1 MGGAKQSGPT
11 LSIGAKLTLAT
22 VVVLVAAMTLLFF
35 QLTARERRNLL
46 ESKEKAAVAV
56 TELFAEGMSAPLDFD
71 DEDSGKTALHN
82 LTGNPEVVAA
92 FVWKAKDGSLY
103 VSHTAGEGTAIDKPS
118 TSAPS
123 SLALPA
129 GAPQVVR
136 VVRPVLKGDE
146 GEAKKEIGLVAV
158 DFSLAKENA
167 AFVESRKSLLT
178 MSVSLA
184 AGLILVLAAIARLQI
199 VNPLARLTEAA
210 KRVERGEHA
219 NVEVSSNDEI
229 GVLGV
234 AFNGMAGA
242 IVDREERLATVN
254 RSMGQ
259 LFDNMR
265 QAIFAFGPEL
275 RVVGSHSKQA
285 EALFGERI
293 EGSLVFDLVFSG
305 CPEWDDARRA
315 FEMWSEAIFSQSAS
329 DWDEWAT
336 LAPTEVTMN
345 PLSDDE
351 RNVTLEFRPIVEGDA
366 IVRIMLLA
374 TDETEKRR
382 LEAQMMAQSQE
393 HEKQMALMKKLLAGG
408 AQLFITF
415 MRGAGERLDRF
426 SEELGKED
434 RSLKAFEIESLFQHA
449 HTVKG
454 EARAFELEKLEDV
467 CAGMEN
473 RLAELRAFAETE
485 GAAPLGETLG
495 ALHQGIS
502 DAHVALAEV
511 RQMFV
516 EASPIGE
523 AILDQTTVNRSDI
536 DRLLAAVGDRDDIV
550 SEIASRLASRPFG
563 ESVGRLVEGTPVWAE
578 QLGKRATLVVEGRDV
593 LIPPRLAKVLS
604 GSLTHMVRN
613 SVAHGIEAP
622 DAREAAG
629 KEAIG
634 IVRLT
639 GEQVGKGVVIALQDD
654 GAGLNI
660 AALRRKAESLGL
672 DVKPGREWELIFA
685 SGVSTTEVADDIS
698 GRGVGM
704 AAVKGDIEAAGYML
718 DVQTEA
724 GKGTTFII
732 RSAAS

>member
-1 MGGAKQSGPT
+1 MGDSKSTGPAV
-11 LSIGAKLTLAT
+11 SIGAKLTLAT
-22 VVVLVAAMTLLFF
+22 IVVLVAAMTLLFF

-71 DEDSGKTALHN
+71 DEDSGKAALRN

-92 FVWKAKDGSLY
+92 AVWKAKDGALY
-103 VSHTAGEGTAIDKPS
+103 VSYAGSGAAEIAKPALDKPS
-118 TSAPS
+118 AE
-123 SLALPA
+123 ALPA
-129 GAPQVVR
+129 GNPTIVR

-146 GEAKKEIGLVAV
+146 GEQKKSLGLTVV
-158 DFSLAKENA
+158 DFSLEKENA

-199 VNPLARLTEAA
+199 VNPLSRLTEAA
-210 KRVERGEHA
+210 KRVERGERA
-219 NVEVSSNDEI
+219 KVDVASGDEI

-234 AFNGMAGA
+234 AFNGMAEA
-242 IVDREERLATVN
+242 IVDREERLAAIN
-254 RSMGQ
+254 RSMQQ

-275 RVVGSHSKQA
+275 RVVGQHSKQA
-285 EALFGERI
+285 EALFGE
-293 EGSLVFDLVFSG
+293 SLAGQPVFELIFST

-315 FEMWSEAIFSQSAS
+315 FEMWSSAIFAQPAS
-329 DWDEWAT
+329 EWDEWSL
-336 LAPTEVTMN
+336 LAPTEVTMSPFTDN
-345 PLSDDE
+345 E
-351 RNVTLEFRPIVEGDA
+351 RNVTLEFRPIVEEDK
-366 IVRIMLLA
+366 ILRIMLLA

-393 HEKQMALMKKLLAGG
+393 HEKQMNLMKKLLAGG

-415 MRGAGERLDRF
+415 MRSASDRLDRF
-426 SEELGKED
+426 SEELGHDD
-434 RSLKAFEIESLFQHA
+434 RALKGFEIESLFQHA

-467 CAGMEN
+467 CAAMEN
-473 RLAELRAFAETE
+473 TLADLRAVAEAE
-485 GAAPLGETLG
+485 GAAPLGD
-495 ALHQGIS
+495 AVRSLHQGIA
-502 DAHVALAEV
+502 DAHMALGEV
-511 RQMFV
+511 RQTFV

-536 DRLLAAVGDRDDIV
+536 DRLLAAVGDREDIV
-550 SEIASRLASRPFG
+550 AEIAARLASRPFG

-593 LIPPRLAKVLS
+593 LIPPKLAKVLS

-613 SVAHGIEAP
+613 SIAHGIEAP
-622 DAREAAG
+622 EAREENG
-629 KEAIG
+629 KAPIG
-634 IVRLT
+634 IVRIG
-639 GEQVGKGVVIALQDD
+639 GEVEAGNLVIKIGDD

-660 AALRRKAESLGL
+660 PALRKKAESLGMN
-672 DVKPGREWELIFA
+672 VEPGREWELIFA
-685 SGVSTTEVADDIS
+685 SGVSTTEVADAIS

-704 AAVKGDIEAAGYML
+704 AAVKGDLESAGYML
-718 DVQTEA
+718 DVTTEA

>member
-1 MGGAKQSGPT
+1 MADGKKVGAG

-22 VVVLVAAMTLLFF
+22 IVVLVGAMTILFF
-35 QLTARERRNLL
+35 QLTARERRNLF

-71 DEDSGKTALHN
+71 DEDSGKTALRN
-82 LTGNPEVVAA
+82 LVGNPEVVAA
-92 FVWKAKDGSLY
+92 AVWKAKDHGKFVSYTERAETGVESL
-103 VSHTAGEGTAIDKPS
+103 TDEQPS
-118 TSAPS
+118 VR
-123 SLALPA
+123 ALPE
-129 GAPQVVR
+129 GAPTFVR
-136 VVRPVLKGDE
+136 VLRPVLKGDE
-146 GEAKKEIGLVAV
+146 GEAKKAIGVVAV

-184 AGLILVLAAIARLQI
+184 AGLILVLAAIARLAI

-210 KRVERGEHA
+210 GRVERGEHA
-219 NVEVSSNDEI
+219 NVDVSSDDEI
-229 GVLGV
+229 GVLGH
-234 AFNGMAGA
+234 AFNGMAAA
-242 IVDREERLATVN
+242 IVDREERLASIN
-254 RSMGQ
+254 RSMQQ

-275 RVVGSHSKQA
+275 RVVGQHSKQA
-285 EALFGERI
+285 EALFGDSL
-293 EGSLVFDLVFSG
+293 EGQPVFELIFSSV
-305 CPEWDDARRA
+305 PEWDDARRA
-315 FEMWSEAIFSQSAS
+315 FEMWSQAIFDQPAA
-329 DWDEWAT
+329 DWDDWAA

-345 PLSDDE
+345 PLRDDE
-351 RNVTLEFRPIVEGDA
+351 RNVTLEFRPIVEGDR
-366 IVRIMLLA
+366 IVRIMMLA

-382 LEAQMMAQSQE
+382 LEAQMTAQSQE

-415 MRGAGERLDRF
+415 MRGASERLDRF
-426 SEELGKED
+426 SEELGHED
-434 RSLKAFEIESLFQHA
+434 RALKAFEIESLFQHA

-473 RLAELRAFAETE
+473 RLAELRTLAEAE
-485 GAAPLGETLG
+485 GAAPLGDTLRL
-495 ALHQGIS
+495 LHQGIV
-502 DAHVALAEV
+502 DAHVALGEV
-511 RQMFV
+511 RQTFV

-523 AILDQTTVNRSDI
+523 AILEQTTVNRGDI

-550 SEIASRLASRPFG
+550 AEIASRLASRPFG

-604 GSLTHMVRN
+604 GALTHMVRN
-613 SVAHGIEAP
+613 SVAHGIEVP
-622 DAREAAG
+622 EAREAAG
-629 KEAIG
+629 KEPIG
-634 IVRLT
+634 VVKLT
-639 GEQVGKGVVIALQDD
+639 GEEQERGVVISLADD
-654 GAGLNI
+654 GAGLNVQ
-660 AALRRKAESLGL
+660 ALRRKAESLGMR
-672 DVKPGREWELIFA
+672 VESGREWELIFA
-685 SGVSTTEVADDIS
+685 SGVSTTEVADAIS

-704 AAVKGDIEAAGYML
+704 AAVKGDLESAGYEL
-718 DVQTEA
+718 DVKTEA